1 MTPSANTTPL
11 GGQAAGGFCA
21 ACGAALSVGARFCH
35 RCGTPVGQGAP
46 VITQAPVKPTNANT
60 LPWAIAFVAVLAV
73 VAYSAGQNFG
83 KAKGSAVDGSSN
95 SIANPAIDGPA
106 AAAAAA
112 QAGRAPDISQMT
124 PSDRANRLYNRIMTY
139 AENNKLDSAMT
150 FMPMGI
156 AAHEALEGPTND
168 ERFHLARLAEIANDT
183 TIARAQSDT
192 ILQSEPNSLL
202 GLLMS
207 SRAALLNKNPSK
219 AKKFDQQLLKVL
231 DSELAT
237 NKPEYQ
243 QHRNEIDL
251 AADDARKNK

>member
-11 GGQAAGGFCA
+11 SGPPAGGFCA
-21 ACGAALSVGARFCH
+21 ACGAALSAGARFCH

-46 VITQAPVKPTNANT
+46 VITPSAPVKSTNANT

-106 AAAAAA
+106 AAAAA
-112 QAGRAPDISQMT
+112 GRAPDISAMS
-124 PSDRANRLYNRIMTY
+124 PSERANRLYQRIMTL
-139 AENNKLDSAMT
+139 AENNKMDSAVMFT
-150 FMPMGI
+150 QMGI
-156 AAHEALEGPTND
+156 PAHEALENPTSD
-168 ERFHLARLAEIANDT
+168 ERFHLARLAEIASDS

-192 ILQSEPNSLL
+192 ILINEPNNLL
-202 GLLMS
+202 GLLMQ
-207 SRAALLNKNPSK
+207 SRAALMNGNAAK

-231 DSELAT
+231 DAELAKGT
-237 NKPEYQ
+237 QDYQ
-243 QHRNEIDL
+243 LHRAEIDR
-251 AADDARKNK
+251 AAADARKNN